1 MMRRLSD
8 RLRQNATVL
17 RDAARLLWHDK
28 RGNTFALI
36 AAALIP
42 MLAAIGSGVDISR
55 AYMAQSRLQGAVD
68 SAALA
73 GRRSRIGSGMTEA
86 TEAANK
92 FLAFNYPK
100 TAYGGQESDWQ
111 STVTPPD
118 VNSVQVTAS
127 TRIPTTIM
135 RFFGY
140 QSIPIS
146 ATSVAK
152 QNWINT
158 DILLVL
164 DVTGSMGGSINGTPM
179 MTALRNA
186 VLDLYDEL
194 QEAQTNLE
202 ARGLRLRIGILPYS
216 SSVNVGRLLRA
227 EDSTYLRTPAK
238 YFRCTTYETNKKGK
252 ITGCASGNE
261 AEFDVSARIASNLQS
276 QWAGCIEERDTVSSI
291 TTSSDYTIPSGA
303 LDQNIDLIPNNSA
316 SRWPPLLPAMVDT
329 GTSVSSACPVEA
341 RLLQTWSSR
350 ANLSTY
356 LDTLAPTGNTY
367 HDLGMIWGAR
377 MISPNGVFPNPT
389 EYAGAPVNRHIIFM
403 TDGVMQP
410 SDSVYSSYG
419 IEEFQKR
426 VSGGAGS
433 LTARHNQRFLMA
445 CNAARGLN
453 VPVWTVGFGTG
464 TLSTLQ
470 NCTGSSDRSFNADN
484 ADELSEKFKEI
495 GRSIGKLRIAE

>member
-1 MMRRLSD
+1 MMRRLLNSGKMPTT
-8 RLRQNATVL
+8 NASGL
-17 RDAARLLWHDK
+17 PARLLRDQ

-42 MLAAIGSGVDISR
+42 MLAAIGGGVDISR
-55 AYMAQSRLQGAVD
+55 AYMAQSRLQAAVD

-73 GRRSRIGSGMTEA
+73 GRRSRIGTGMTEA
-86 TEAANK
+86 TDAANK
-92 FLAFNYPK
+92 FLAFNFPK
-100 TAYGGQESDWQ
+100 TAYGASESDWT
-111 STVTPPD
+111 SEVTPPD

-135 RFFGY
+135 HFFGY

-158 DILLVL
+158 DVLLVL
-164 DVTGSMGGSINGTPM
+164 DVTGSMGGSIKGVPM

-227 EDSTYLRTPAK
+227 ENSTYLRTSAP
-238 YFRCTTYETNKKGK
+238 YWNCTAYKGK
-252 ITGCASGNE
+252 SCDKWGE
-261 AEFDVSARIASNLQS
+261 VSVNVSSQIASNS
-276 QWAGCIEERDTVSSI
+276 TSVWGGCIEERQTVSSI
-291 TTSSDYTIPSGA
+291 TTSTDYTIPSGA
-303 LDQNIDLIPNNSA
+303 LDLNIDLIPNNAA
-316 SRWPPLLPAMVDT
+316 SRWPPLLPALVSNNNTKSTVADT
-329 GTSVSSACPVEA
+329 CPAEA
-341 RLLQTWSSR
+341 RLLEAWSSR
-350 ANLSTY
+350 AKLSTY
-356 LDTLAPTGNTY
+356 LNTLQPVGNTY

-377 MISPNGVFPNPT
+377 MISPDGVFPNPT
-389 EYAGAPVNRHIIFM
+389 EYGGAPVNRHIIFM

-410 SDSVYSSYG
+410 SLTVYSSYG
-419 IEEFQKR
+419 LETRQRR
-426 VSGGAGS
+426 VTGTATSTQ
-433 LTARHNQRFLMA
+433 TARHNQRFLMA

-453 VPVWTVGFGTG
+453 ITIWTVGFATG
-464 TLSTLQ
+464 NLPTLQ
-470 NCTGSSDRSFNADN
+470 SCSGSSDRSFNADN
-484 ADELSEKFKEI
+484 SDELSDKFKEI
-495 GRSIGKLRIAE
+495 GRSIGKLRIAQ